1 MTLNYCRAIISVN
14 PNHFC
19 LIELW
24 LFAFVLATRIYHF
37 KYISQSNYIS
47 LSLRAGIKHIQPG
60 QGKMKPRIDTSQNPA
75 IRYFFYDTNRYK
87 QILCDLSIFNDIDDP
102 AFEISPDGD
111 MQEPDKLVK
120 NPLGVPA

>member
-1 MTLNYCRAIISVN
+1 MTLNYYRAIISVN

-19 LIELW
+19 LIEPW
-24 LFAFVLATRIYHF
+24 LVAFVLATHFYHF

-87 QILCDLSIFNDIDDP
+87 QILCDLSIFEDIDDL
-102 AFEISPDGD
+102 AFEISPNGD
-111 MQEPDKLVK
+111 MQKPDKLVK
-120 NPLGVPA
+120 SPLGVPA